1 MLNHFETLCNLCASS
16 GDESEVR
23 NYILSVLRE
32 RKDVTWEIDPLGS
45 LLVQKQ
51 GKKRAPHKLMI
62 SAHMDEVGMIVTHV
76 NSDSTYC
83 LEAVGGVNASVALG
97 RQLLVGEEHLHG
109 VIGAKPVHLLSADE
123 KKKLPKWDELV
134 LDMGILPETERRTAA
149 REGTYVYFA
158 PNFTRMGK
166 SRVCSKAIDDRAG
179 CAMLLH
185 LLEQE
190 APYDFTAAFL
200 VQEEIGLRGAK
211 AAAYTVNPEFALVLE
226 ATTAADIASAEG
238 DAKVCSLGE
247 GPVISF
253 MDRGAIYDKELYR
266 LAFSICEKNKI
277 PCQTK
282 SRIAGGNDSGA
293 IHVSRGGVRTL
304 AISLPCRYLH
314 SPSCLADLKDLDA
327 CTALLPLL
335 IKSIMEEVSSI

>member
-83 LEAVGGVNASVALG
+83 LEAVGGVDASVALG
-97 RQLLVGEEHLHG
+97 RQVLVGEEHLHG

-134 LDMGILPETERRTAA
+134 LDMGILPEAERRTAA

-200 VQEEIGLRGAK
+200 VQEEIGLRGK
-211 AAAYTVNPEFALVLE
+211 SGSLYSQSG
-226 ATTAADIASAEG
+226 I
-238 DAKVCSLGE
+238 CSGS
-247 GPVISF
+247 GSHHC
-253 MDRGAIYDKELYR
+253 RGHCR
-266 LAFSICEKNKI
+266 C
-277 PCQTK
+277 
-282 SRIAGGNDSGA
+282 
-293 IHVSRGGVRTL
+293 RG
-304 AISLPCRYLH
+304 
-314 SPSCLADLKDLDA
+314 
-327 CTALLPLL
+327 
-335 IKSIMEEVSSI
+335 

>member
-1 MLNHFETLCNLCASS
+1 MKPFVISVASS

-83 LEAVGGVNASVALG
+83 LEAVGGVDASVALG
-97 RQLLVGEEHLHG
+97 RQVLVGEEHLHG

-134 LDMGILPETERRTAA
+134 LDMGILPEAERRTAA

-200 VQEEIGLRGAK
+200 VWEEIGLRGAK
-211 AAAYTVNPEFALVLE
+211 QPIQSTG
-226 ATTAADIASAEG
+226 ICSGSGSHHCRGHCRCRG
-238 DAKVCSLGE
+238 DAKCAVWAKVGNIALWIA
-247 GPVISF
+247 VQF
-253 MDRGAIYDKELYR
+253 MIRNYTVWHFPSA
-266 LAFSICEKNKI
+266 KNSSGK
-277 PCQTK
+277 PNPALPAEMTAVHSCQP
-282 SRIAGGNDSGA
+282 RWC
-293 IHVSRGGVRTL
+293 RTL